1 MWSST
6 VFLALLGFDSWGCR
20 FGRVLGSIWG
30 QAALL
35 VVLAVLA
42 SVVVLALVFSVFPDE
57 SGLRMFRGVQ
67 FQFRDHASL
76 DGGVAVCG
84 SVSPRVV
91 CSCFCVLCG
100 L

>member
-1 MWSST
+1 MGLSFRPS
-6 VFLALLGFDSWGCR
+6 VGFNMGASGVVGC
-20 FGRVLGSIWG
+20 VGSACVG
-30 QAALL
+30 CGAC
-35 VVLAVLA
+35 VG
-42 SVVVLALVFSVFPDE
+42 FSVFPDE

-91 CSCFCVLCG
+91 CSCFCVPCG

>member
-1 MWSST
+1 MGLSFWPS
-6 VFLALLGFDSWGCR
+6 VGFNM
-20 FGRVLGSIWG
+20 G

-91 CSCFCVLCG
+91 CSCFCVPCG